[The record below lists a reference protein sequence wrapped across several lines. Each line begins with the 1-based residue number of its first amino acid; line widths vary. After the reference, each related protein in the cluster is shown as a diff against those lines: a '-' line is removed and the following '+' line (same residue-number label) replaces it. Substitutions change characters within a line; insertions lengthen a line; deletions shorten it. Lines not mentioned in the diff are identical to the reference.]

1 MPLDFSITTIVMS
14 YYFDNLIISFWKIL
28 KEGHLKVEDMEE
40 EQEEIQEEEVEEILK
55 EKVMSSQS
63 TIL

>member
-1 MPLDFSITTIVMS
+1 MP
-14 YYFDNLIISFWKIL
+14 YFINNLIEFFWKIL
-28 KEGHLKVEDMEE
+28 KEDHLKVEDVEE
-40 EQEEIQEEEVEEILK
+40 EEEEVEETLK